1 MPQHVSVMQQVGV
14 AALVTA
20 AVAWAV
26 GLVRGGRGVR
36 GMRGAEPAATAGP
49 GAAPTSAPAGARRPR
64 IPRQCV
70 PASESVE
77 LTPAE
82 RAAFAGLVRRLE
94 GRG

>member
-1 MPQHVSVMQQVGV
+1 MQQVGV

-26 GLVRGGRGVR
+26 GLVRGSRGVR
-36 GMRGAEPAATAGP
+36 GVRGAEPASPRAATAP
-49 GAAPTSAPAGARRPR
+49 APAGAQRPR
-64 IPRQCV
+64 IPRQSV

-77 LTPAE
+77 LTAAE

>member
-26 GLVRGGRGVR
+26 GLARGARGDRGVR
-36 GMRGAEPAATAGP
+36 GTEPAVPRAATIPASAG
-49 GAAPTSAPAGARRPR
+49 TRRPR
-64 IPRQCV
+64 IPRQSV

-94 GRG
+94 ERG

>member
-26 GLVRGGRGVR
+26 GLARGARGVR
-36 GMRGAEPAATAGP
+36 GVRGTEPVSPRVATTP
-49 GAAPTSAPAGARRPR
+49 APAGARRPR
-64 IPRQCV
+64 IPRQSV

>member
-1 MPQHVSVMQQVGV
+1 MQQVGV

-26 GLVRGGRGVR
+26 GLARGARGVR
-36 GMRGAEPAATAGP
+36 GVRGAEPAVPRAAATIPASAG
-49 GAAPTSAPAGARRPR
+49 TRRPR
-64 IPRQCV
+64 IPRQSV

-94 GRG
+94 ERG

>member
-1 MPQHVSVMQQVGV
+1 MQQVGV

-26 GLVRGGRGVR
+26 GLARGVR
-36 GMRGAEPAATAGP
+36 GVRGTEPAVPRAATIP
-49 GAAPTSAPAGARRPR
+49 APAGTRRPR
-64 IPRQCV
+64 IPRQSV
-70 PASESVE
+70 PTSESVE

-94 GRG
+94 ERG

>member
-26 GLVRGGRGVR
+26 GLARGARGVR
-36 GMRGAEPAATAGP
+36 GVRGTEPVSPSVATTP
-49 GAAPTSAPAGARRPR
+49 APAGARHLR
-64 IPRQCV
+64 IPRQSV

>member
-26 GLVRGGRGVR
+26 GLARGSRGVR
-36 GMRGAEPAATAGP
+36 GARGAEPASPRT
-49 GAAPTSAPAGARRPR
+49 APTLASVGTRRPR
-64 IPRQCV
+64 IPRQSV

-82 RAAFAGLVRRLE
+82 RAAFAGLVQRLE